1 VLIMSRSWKRRDHE
15 LSYVAR
21 SVAGAASRSA
31 AVTILTPG
39 GPAVP
44 EADGAFDVIGI
55 GIGAGD
61 DWPSPEA
68 AIWPHGL
75 ADDATI
81 ILDELTTSSLLL
93 LQALGPSR
101 RRWAIS
107 SSTED
112 PSTSILSPVGS
123 TGPEGAIVIG
133 LHVPVNPLAA
143 THRHNGFGFV
153 GYVLVLSDRPVAADQ
168 PPAGA
173 AWLTAGLPHADVVV
187 VEQATASVW
196 RGRARRGAVSVD
208 TRTDL
213 WRLMAHA
220 RVCVDLGPGP
230 IVARECVESL
240 RFGTPILVPEAAAAA
255 ATHARA
261 GGGLTFG
268 DTAGLLAG
276 TRAFFNE
283 DFRTATARSGRAYAD
298 ERYGDPRAFA
308 TALERALAG
317 PDRG

>member
-1 VLIMSRSWKRRDHE
+1 VLIMSRTWKRRDHE

-107 SSTED
+107 SSTSTED
-112 PSTSILSPVGS
+112 PSTSILSPVS
-123 TGPEGAIVIG
+123 AVGPEGATSS
-133 LHVPVNPLAA
+133 AC
-143 THRHNGFGFV
+143 TYR
-153 GYVLVLSDRPVAADQ
+153 
-168 PPAGA
+168 
-173 AWLTAGLPHADVVV
+173 
-187 VEQATASVW
+187 
-196 RGRARRGAVSVD
+196 
-208 TRTDL
+208 
-213 WRLMAHA
+213 
-220 RVCVDLGPGP
+220 
-230 IVARECVESL
+230 
-240 RFGTPILVPEAAAAA
+240 
-255 ATHARA
+255 
-261 GGGLTFG
+261 
-268 DTAGLLAG
+268 
-276 TRAFFNE
+276 
-283 DFRTATARSGRAYAD
+283 
-298 ERYGDPRAFA
+298 
-308 TALERALAG
+308 
-317 PDRG
+317 